1 MPVGCRRVGV
11 SAQQK
16 YWAQKEA
23 EGRCVVKWFVVKI
36 SDADKDTGR
45 VKYVYCMRVLA
56 GLRCSIA
63 WADSSKMR
71 DARGSCKVCYCSRRQ
86 WIAKLLVMR
95 SKIPKFQ
102 IPTVRS
108 SWGKWR
114 PRDRFPLARLVYSGV
129 LQGTEGKELPKRQAQ
144 TVKRLWWLA
153 VCGVLFPN
161 LRKICP
167 GGRVHG
173 AVLDAVIQAGTIKR
187 IS

>member
-1 MPVGCRRVGV
+1 MLLFEKAMDCEIV
-11 SAQQK
+11 
-16 YWAQKEA
+16 
-23 EGRCVVKWFVVKI
+23 
-36 SDADKDTGR
+36 SDAVQKSQNSR
-45 VKYVYCMRVLA
+45 YRRL
-56 GLRCSIA
+56 GLVG
-63 WADSSKMR
+63 
-71 DARGSCKVCYCSRRQ
+71 GSGDPGS
-86 WIAKLLVMR
+86 
-95 SKIPKFQ
+95 
-102 IPTVRS
+102 
-108 SWGKWR
+108 
-114 PRDRFPLARLVYSGV
+114 RDRFPLARLVYSGV